1 MPRFSSNTRA
11 ARRPVHDFQ
20 IFKGPCADTMVPF
33 GSPVMAAHEALLM
46 ARDDQEKQAPG
57 TAPVYAIYKR
67 SEHRIIR
74 ILERAA

>member
-1 MPRFSSNTRA
+1 
-11 ARRPVHDFQ
+11 
-20 IFKGPCADTMVPF
+20 MVPF